1 MSHFGPYPPDGGVP
15 VSCLG
20 AAVSSFGGATSSTCA
35 LPSGFHNRMHR
46 LQGTVTGGCRRPRR
60 GQLLGDAS
68 SQVQG
73 SRWPAVGRRVG
84 GFPGAVGRSASA
96 SLLFVVDLVTFML
109 QALLHWWQ
117 RSPVRNR
124 ATRRAVVVQILFS
137 GVDALP
143 LLLLIGLAMGMALT
157 PPLLMAGSS
166 IGESEEL
173 ARLLVVGLALQLGPL
188 LTAVILIG
196 RSGSAIAVDLAQ
208 MKLNREVAALDL
220 LGIRLTD
227 YFVAPRLIGGAIS
240 QLALAIYFAAVAL
253 IGGSLISP
261 LLLST
266 EQLSLLPALATAIT
280 PGDGLIFIVKNLLF
294 GMVVTGTACFCALKV
309 EVSRTEVP
317 QRTQQA
323 IASSYALVFVI
334 AAFFSLLE
342 LP

>member
-1 MSHFGPYPPDGGVP
+1 MGDAGSQAQAMG
-15 VSCLG
+15 
-20 AAVSSFGGATSSTCA
+20 SSTA
-35 LPSGFHNRMHR
+35 ARR
-46 LQGTVTGGCRRPRR
+46 LI
-60 GQLLGDAS
+60 
-68 SQVQG
+68 
-73 SRWPAVGRRVG
+73 AV
-84 GFPGAVGRSASA
+84 PGALGRNVVA

-117 RSPVRNR
+117 RSPIRNR

-137 GVDALP
+137 GIDALP

-157 PPLLMAGSS
+157 PPLLMAGNS
-166 IGESEEL
+166 IGESEEP

-188 LTAVILIG
+188 LTALILIG

-227 YFVAPRLIGGAIS
+227 YFVAPRLIGGAIA
-240 QLALAIYFAAVAL
+240 QLALSIYFGAVAL
-253 IGGSLISP
+253 IGGGLVSALVFSAEH
-261 LLLST
+261 LA
-266 EQLSLLPALATAIT
+266 LLPALAGAIT
-280 PGDGLIFIVKNLLF
+280 PGDGAIFVIKNLIFGLI
-294 GMVVTGTACFCALKV
+294 VTGTACFCALKV

-334 AAFFSLLE
+334 AALFSLLE